1 MVLDKVIVLDNVSG
15 LSDRSNEFAN
25 FLTVSRKYGVTCV
38 FIFHT
43 IYPTR
48 ENWQMIMSQIKIFK
62 FFPGSVLA
70 SSIKG
75 ILSSFASGYSNNYIT
90 TRNIW
95 INELYFDISI
105 LKHVILMTYVP
116 ENVEVKPTAK
126 QKKYAIMMEIKRY

>member
-25 FLTVSRKYGVTCV
+25 FLTVSKKYGVTCV

-48 ENWQMIMSQIKIFK
+48 QNWQMIMSQIKIFK
-62 FFPGSVLA
+62 FFPGSVQA
-70 SSIKG
+70 SSIKR

-90 TRNIW
+90 TQNIW
-95 INELYFDISI
+95 INELYFGISI
-105 LKHVILMTYVP
+105 LKHVILMTHGL
-116 ENVEVKPTAK
+116 ENVEVKPTAE
-126 QKKYAIMMEIKRY
+126 QKKYAIVMEIKRY